1 MYGLKQLRKRQAKI
15 RGRSDERWD
24 DPYGPVVLTAGLI
37 FGLLIQ
43 FIITVS
49 VLVNC
54 CNFSEYCCDMFYCV
68 NQAKNA
74 AR

>member
-49 VLVNC
+49 VLVN
-54 CNFSEYCCDMFYCV
+54 YL
-68 NQAKNA
+68 
-74 AR
+74 